1 MIQIG
6 RTSFK
11 KVDGHDE
18 VITENVVKVIEKLN
32 DKFSSTVI
40 KLRSDRLDQ
49 LKNVLEN
56 PASNPVDILFKDSK
70 VDDFELDV
78 PDQLFT
84 PGIEISGPSSQTSM
98 FINGLNENSDGFRA
112 DGDLDDNEDASG
124 HTLEDTVRSA
134 INRKGAV
141 LRNLEYFDKNKNKKY
156 SLNPGALPF
165 FMHRER
171 GILLDEK
178 DYLIDG
184 KPVIASILDT
194 VLTLTVSYTH
204 LTLPTKRIV

>member
-18 VITENVVKVIEKLN
+18 VITKNVVQVIEKLS
-32 DKFSSTVI
+32 DKFSSTII
-40 KLRSDRLDQ
+40 KLRTDRLNQ
-49 LKNVLEN
+49 LKNVL
-56 PASNPVDILFKDSK
+56 SSTDVSPVDILLKDSK
-70 VDDFELDV
+70 GDDWELDV

-134 INRKGAV
+134 INRKKAV
-141 LRNLEYFDKNKNKKY
+141 QRKSLKERKRNL
-156 SLNPGALPF
+156 
-165 FMHRER
+165 
-171 GILLDEK
+171 
-178 DYLIDG
+178 
-184 KPVIASILDT
+184 
-194 VLTLTVSYTH
+194 
-204 LTLPTKRIV
+204 

>member
-1 MIQIG
+1 MRQIG

-18 VITENVVKVIEKLN
+18 VITENVVQVIEKLN

-40 KLRSDRLDQ
+40 KLRSDRLGQ

-56 PASNPVDILFKDSK
+56 PTSNPVDILFKDSK

-98 FINGLNENSDGFRA
+98 FINGLNKNSDGFRA

-134 INRKGAV
+134 INRKGA
-141 LRNLEYFDKNKNKKY
+141 
-156 SLNPGALPF
+156 A
-165 FMHRER
+165 
-171 GILLDEK
+171 
-178 DYLIDG
+178 
-184 KPVIASILDT
+184 
-194 VLTLTVSYTH
+194 VSYTH
-204 LTLPTKRIV
+204 LTLPTILRV